1 MHGNV
6 MSYDGFLIEFF
17 LFRRKYFMKIEY
29 KFYFLAINY
38 VKISRARIARFQ
50 MEQERYISFQSFQY
64 FKRDYMLIFFIKFPI

>member
-1 MHGNV
+1 
-6 MSYDGFLIEFF
+6 
-17 LFRRKYFMKIEY
+17 MKIEY